1 MQCKFFQFRE
11 KSFSILHMYFIL
23 LSVVLSVRGVI
34 SYKSFEAD
42 TSRNT
47 SSTDRQNWLYSK
59 QLRDGARME
68 IHSQQQIA
76 QTEKYL
82 DRNPQS
88 CHISRHLWRSR
99 QTLKKKKSD
108 FSSGLKTVLILAK
121 KDREELL
128 QKYVI
133 FTVKPRNERI
143 LQSKKKSQKCS
154 NLYFV

>member
-1 MQCKFFQFRE
+1 MFIMSSHINVYQNVESTSFFKKKRHECSVNVFQFRE
-11 KSFSILHMYFIL
+11 KSFSILHVYFIL
-23 LSVVLSVRGVI
+23 LSVVLSIRGVI

-88 CHISRHLWRSR
+88 CHINRHL
-99 QTLKKKKSD
+99 
-108 FSSGLKTVLILAK
+108 
-121 KDREELL
+121 
-128 QKYVI
+128 
-133 FTVKPRNERI
+133 
-143 LQSKKKSQKCS
+143 
-154 NLYFV
+154 